1 MGVGG
6 WGAIRIKKSL
16 HKLRWEKVCWPVEF
30 GGLGVRYLEVNNEAL
45 LAKMAWRISSNPD
58 SDVTKLLQAKYYS
71 GCDFWTCDAK
81 KRCSAS
87 WRSIL
92 KGMDAIK
99 ECLRWNIEDG
109 SNVDLWNDA
118 WFYNLP
124 LSSIVVE
131 NNVELPNLKVKDI
144 IDTQNRC
151 WNLNAIDNFIFT
163 TGGRRY

>member
-1 MGVGG
+1 
-6 WGAIRIKKSL
+6 
-16 HKLRWEKVCWPVEF
+16 
-30 GGLGVRYLEVNNEAL
+30 
-45 LAKMAWRISSNPD
+45 MAWRISSNPD

-131 NNVELPNLKVKDI
+131 NNVELPNLKVAEDIKAVPINGSEGTKDQLI
-144 IDTQNRC
+144 WSEGKSGGVTVKECTELAEVTRVEISFD
-151 WNLNAIDNFIFT
+151 NLLK
-163 TGGRRY
+163 